1 MSHYDSESSSFRD
14 PAGFVYTHN
23 GEHYRQ
29 INAIYQTHY
38 ERLMDGGLYEALVAK
53 GWLVAHTEQVAPA
66 DVYRVIKPTHIS
78 QISYPYEWSFSQ
90 FKAAAEL
97 TLDIQECALAHNMTL
112 KDASAYNIQF
122 RGCEPVFI
130 DTLSF
135 ECLDESQPWVA
146 YKQFCEHFLGPLAL
160 MSRLEP
166 RIRKL
171 LLGFIDGLPL
181 DLVSR
186 SLPVTTRF
194 NYSLL
199 VHLHLHARSQIKH
212 SNVAGAGVAGAGNRS
227 RPAMSKKLLG
237 ALVES
242 LKSAVQG
249 CTMPQT
255 PTEWGD
261 YYQDT
266 NYSDSAMQV
275 KQEQVS
281 EWLKKYWRSG
291 QTIHDLG
298 ANTGRFSR
306 LSVDATDALV
316 VAHDIDELAV
326 ERNFLAL
333 QKEPEY
339 RKQILPLVLDLS
351 NPTPSIGWAHT
362 ERSSFSDRCAGGFML
377 ALALVHHLAI
387 GNNTPLD
394 KIAEFFA
401 EIADTLLI
409 EFVPKSDSQ
418 VQRLLATRED
428 IFVNYTQSG
437 FEEAFNRYF
446 KLQESKPVAG
456 SDRVLYLWTKVADS

>member
-1 MSHYDSESSSFRD
+1 MSHNDSEPSSFRD
-14 PAGFVYTHN
+14 PAGFVYTRN
-23 GEHYRQ
+23 GELYRQ
-29 INAIYQTHY
+29 VNASYQTHY
-38 ERLMDGGLYEALVAK
+38 ERLMGSGLYESLVEK
-53 GWLVAHTEQVAPA
+53 DWLVAHEEQVAPA
-66 DVYRVIKPTHIS
+66 DVYRVIKPARIS

-97 TLDIQECALAHNMTL
+97 TLDVQALALQYDMTL

-122 RGCEPVFI
+122 WGCEPVFI

-166 RIRKL
+166 RVRKL

-186 SLPVTTRF
+186 SLPFTTRF

-199 VHLHLHARSQIKH
+199 VHLHLHARSQIRH
-212 SNVAGAGVAGAGNRS
+212 SDAAGSKNRS
-227 RPAMSKKLLG
+227 RPAMSKKLLA

-242 LKSAVQG
+242 LKSAVKG

-266 NYSDSAMQV
+266 NYTDSAMQA
-275 KQEQVS
+275 KQQHVS
-281 EWLKKYWRSG
+281 AWLNKYWRSG

-306 LSVDATDALV
+306 LSADATSALV

-326 ERNFLAL
+326 ERNFVAL

-339 RKQILPLVLDLS
+339 RERILPLVLDLS
-351 NPTPSIGWAHT
+351 NPTPSIGWAHA
-362 ERSSFSDRCAGGFML
+362 ERSSFSDRCRGGFML
-377 ALALVHHLAI
+377 ALALIHHLAI

-394 KIAEFFA
+394 KIAAFFA
-401 EIADTLLI
+401 EISDTLLI

-428 IFVNYTQSG
+428 VFPDYTQQG
-437 FEEAFNRYF
+437 FEEAFGRYF
-446 KLQESKPVAG
+446 KLTESKPVSG
-456 SDRVLYLWTKVADS
+456 SDRVLYLWTTVADL